1 MSTAET
7 AVAPVD
13 YRTDPSQYKH
23 WKLSFNGPVAT
34 LGIDIAEEGYST
46 DGQKVSFC
54 EFTHSGRRVG
64 VYCIGHGLRTSL
76 LQRSEEHT
84 SELQSPA

>member
-1 MSTAET
+1 MSAAET

-34 LGIDIAEEGYST
+34 LGIDIAEDGGIRDGYKLKLNSST
-46 DGQKVSFC
+46 SASISNCTTQSSASVSSIPKSKRWC
-54 EFTHSGRRVG
+54 
-64 VYCIGHGLRTSL
+64 
-76 LQRSEEHT
+76 
-84 SELQSPA
+84 